1 MNDSFNSTI
10 NNSDVYIIPASVVGF
25 VIVACIFCVICSY
38 CCCLKTSDNKRKI
51 HYMMEEARLEY
62 LMEKEV
68 SDTGAVELLQ
78 VDDGD
83 WDQMQ
88 PFYSLLI
95 GYFECY
101 N

>member
-1 MNDSFNSTI
+1 MNDSFNSTS
-10 NNSDVYIIPASVVGF
+10 NSSDVYIIPASVVGF
-25 VIVACIFCVICSY
+25 VIAGCIFCAVCSY

-83 WDQMQ
+83 
-88 PFYSLLI
+88 
-95 GYFECY
+95 
-101 N
+101 

>member
-1 MNDSFNSTI
+1 MSSTTKINSTF
-10 NNSDVYIIPASVVGF
+10 NGTTSSDVYIIPASAVGF
-25 VIVACIFCVICSY
+25 AVVAFIFCAICGY

-68 SDTGAVELLQ
+68 PDNSAIELLQ

-83 WDQMQ
+83 RD
-88 PFYSLLI
+88 
-95 GYFECY
+95 
-101 N
+101 

>member
-1 MNDSFNSTI
+1 
-10 NNSDVYIIPASVVGF
+10 
-25 VIVACIFCVICSY
+25 
-38 CCCLKTSDNKRKI
+38 
-51 HYMMEEARLEY
+51 MEEARLEY